1 MRIKGQITEMRA
13 VILPPMEPRT
23 SALLGRLSESATIAM
38 ARKAAELKASGI
50 DVISL
55 SLGEPDFDTP
65 EILKQAGIQAIEQ
78 NITHYTPVPGL
89 QDVREAIAAKF
100 KRDNNLPYTA
110 DQIVVSNGA
119 KQSITNVVL
128 SLVDP
133 GEEVILP
140 APYWVS
146 YADMVALAGG
156 TSIILP
162 TRIEDDFKIQP
173 EALEAAI
180 TPQTRLLIYSS
191 PCNPSGSVYTKAET
205 EAIAEV
211 LRRHPHVYAISD
223 EIYELINFTEAHA
236 SLAAED
242 GMWDRVITVNG
253 VSKGFAMTGWR
264 LGYIGAPVWIAKACS
279 KIQGQVT
286 SAPCSIAQVA
296 AGAAVAEDPSIAD
309 EMKAAFLKRRDLM
322 IDGLQAIPGLKVNK
336 PMGAFYL
343 FPDVSE
349 WFGKTTPSGS
359 VLTSSD
365 DVSLFLLAEAHVGT
379 VAGSAFG
386 TPECIRL
393 SYAASE
399 DTLSEAIRRIHEA
412 ANSLK

>member
-1 MRIKGQITEMRA
+1 MRQITQNPD
-13 VILPPMEPRT
+13 VILPAMEPRT

-38 ARKAAELKASGI
+38 ARKAAELKSSGV

-65 EILKQAGIQAIEQ
+65 DAMKAAGIEAIEQ

-89 QDVREAIAAKF
+89 ADVREAIARKF
-100 KRDNNLPYTA
+100 LRDNGLAYSA

-146 YADMVALAGG
+146 YADMVAFAGG
-156 TSIILP
+156 TAVVLP
-162 TRIEDDFKIQP
+162 TCIDEDFKIQP

-180 TPQTRLLIYSS
+180 TDKTRLLIYSS

-205 EAIAEV
+205 AAIADV

-223 EIYELINFTEAHA
+223 EIYELINFTGAHA
-236 SLAAED
+236 SLAAEE
-242 GMWDRVITVNG
+242 GMWERVITVNG

-264 LGYIGAPVWIAKACS
+264 LGYIGAPLWIAKACS

-296 AGAAVAEDPSIAD
+296 AGAAVSADPSIAD
-309 EMKAAFLKRRDLM
+309 DMKAAFLARRDVM
-322 IDGLQAIPGLKVNK
+322 IAGLEAIPGLKVNR

-343 FPDVSE
+343 FPDVSA
-349 WFGKTTPSGS
+349 WFGKTTESGS
-359 VLTSSD
+359 MLNTSSD
-365 DVSLFLLAEAHVGT
+365 VSMFLLEQAHVAT
-379 VAGSAFG
+379 VAGDAFG

-399 DTLSEAIRRIHEA
+399 EVLRESIRRIEEA
-412 ANSLK
+412 AKRLA

>member
-1 MRIKGQITEMRA
+1 MTQ
-13 VILPPMEPRT
+13 RT
-23 SALLGRLSESATIAM
+23 SQLLNRLSESATIAM
-38 ARKAAELKASGI
+38 ARKATELKKSGV

-65 EILKQAGIQAIEQ
+65 EVLKAAGIKAIEE
-78 NITHYTPVPGL
+78 NITHYTPVPGIL
-89 QDVREAIAAKF
+89 AVREAISQKF
-100 KRDNNLPYTA
+100 KRDNGLDYAP

-156 TSIILP
+156 TSQVLA
-162 TRIEDDFKIQP
+162 TSIEHDFKIQP

-180 TPQTRLLIYSS
+180 TDKTRLLIYSS
-191 PCNPSGSVYTKAET
+191 PCNPSGSVYTQSEIDAL
-205 EAIAEV
+205 AEV
-211 LRRHPHVYAISD
+211 LKRHPQVFIISD
-223 EIYELINFTEAHA
+223 EIYELINFTGKHA
-236 SLAAED
+236 SIGTIPALK
-242 GMWDRVITVNG
+242 DRVITVNG

-264 LGYIGAPVWIAKACS
+264 LGYIGAPMWIAKACS
-279 KIQGQVT
+279 KVQGQVT

-296 AGAAVAEDPSIAD
+296 AGAAVSANPSIAD
-309 EMKAAFLKRRDLM
+309 EMKSAFLKRRDIM
-322 IDGLQAIPGLKVNK
+322 IAGLSAIPGMKVNK

-349 WFGKTTPSGS
+349 LYGTS
-359 VLTSSD
+359 VGQRHINNAED
-365 DVSLFLLAEAHVGT
+365 FAMYLLEEAHVAT
-379 VAGSAFG
+379 VGGGAFG

-399 DTLSEAIRRIHEA
+399 AQLQEAIRRISKAVEA
-412 ANSLK
+412 LD

>member
-1 MRIKGQITEMRA
+1 MQQ
-13 VILPPMEPRT
+13 RT
-23 SALLGRLSESATIAM
+23 SQLLNRLSESATIAM
-38 ARKAAELKASGI
+38 ARKANELKSAGV

-65 EILKQAGIQAIEQ
+65 ELIKDAGIEAIKN

-89 QDVREAIAAKF
+89 TDVREAISAKF
-100 KRDNNLPYTA
+100 KRDNGLDYAPS
-110 DQIVVSNGA
+110 QIVVSNGA

-146 YADMVALAGG
+146 YADMVAFAGG
-156 TSIILP
+156 THRVLP
-162 TRIEDDFKIQP
+162 TSIEHDFKIQP
-173 EALEAAI
+173 DELEAAI
-180 TPQTRLLIYSS
+180 TEKTRLLIYSS
-191 PCNPSGSVYTKAET
+191 PCNPSGSVYTVQEI
-205 EAIAEV
+205 EALAAV
-211 LRRHPHVYAISD
+211 LKRHPQVYIISD
-223 EIYELINFTEAHA
+223 EIYELINFTGKHCSIGTIEE
-236 SLAAED
+236 LK
-242 GMWDRVITVNG
+242 DRVITVNG

-264 LGYIGAPVWIAKACS
+264 LGYIGAPEWIAKACS

-296 AGAAVAEDPSIAD
+296 AGAAVSADPRIAETMRS
-309 EMKAAFLKRRDLM
+309 AFLVRRDLM
-322 IDGLQAIPGLKVNK
+322 IEGLSFIPGLKVNK

-343 FPDVSE
+343 FPDVSAL
-349 WFGKTTPSGS
+349 FGKTAGPRTIQNAEDFSMY
-359 VLTSSD
+359 
-365 DVSLFLLAEAHVGT
+365 LLEEAHVAT
-379 VAGSAFG
+379 VGGNAFG

-399 DTLSEAIRRIHEA
+399 SQLKEALSRISKAVA
-412 ANSLK
+412 ALQ

>member
-1 MRIKGQITEMRA
+1 MQQ
-13 VILPPMEPRT
+13 RT
-23 SALLGRLSESATIAM
+23 SQLLNRLSESATIAM
-38 ARKAAELKASGI
+38 ARKANELKSAGV

-65 EILKQAGIQAIEQ
+65 ELIKDAGIEAIKN

-89 QDVREAIAAKF
+89 PDVREAISAKF
-100 KRDNNLPYTA
+100 KRDNGLDYAPS
-110 DQIVVSNGA
+110 QIVVSNGA

-146 YADMVALAGG
+146 YADMVAFAGG
-156 TSIILP
+156 THRVLP
-162 TRIEDDFKIQP
+162 TSIEHDFKIQP
-173 EALEAAI
+173 DELEAAI
-180 TPQTRLLIYSS
+180 TEKTRLLIYSS
-191 PCNPSGSVYTKAET
+191 PCNPSGSVYTVQEIQAL
-205 EAIAEV
+205 AAV
-211 LRRHPHVYAISD
+211 LKRHPQVYIISD
-223 EIYELINFTEAHA
+223 EIYELINFTGKHCSIGTIDE
-236 SLAAED
+236 LK
-242 GMWDRVITVNG
+242 DRVITVNG

-264 LGYIGAPVWIAKACS
+264 LGYIGAPEWIAKACS

-296 AGAAVAEDPSIAD
+296 AGAAVSADPRIAETMRS
-309 EMKAAFLKRRDLM
+309 AFLVRRDLM
-322 IDGLQAIPGLKVNK
+322 IEGLSFIPGLKVNK

-343 FPDVSE
+343 FPDVSAL
-349 WFGKTTPSGS
+349 FGKTAGPRTIQNAEDFSMY
-359 VLTSSD
+359 
-365 DVSLFLLAEAHVGT
+365 LLEEAHVAT
-379 VAGSAFG
+379 VGGNAFG

-399 DTLSEAIRRIHEA
+399 SQLKEALSRISKAVA
-412 ANSLK
+412 ALQ

>member
-1 MRIKGQITEMRA
+1 MTQ
-13 VILPPMEPRT
+13 RT
-23 SALLGRLSESATIAM
+23 SQLLNRLSESATIAM
-38 ARKAAELKASGI
+38 ARKATELKKSGV

-65 EILKQAGIQAIEQ
+65 EVLKAAGIKAIEE
-78 NITHYTPVPGL
+78 NITHYTPVPGIL
-89 QDVREAIAAKF
+89 AVREAISQKF
-100 KRDNNLPYTA
+100 KRDNGLDYAP

-156 TSIILP
+156 TSKVLA
-162 TRIEDDFKIQP
+162 TSIEHDFKIQP

-180 TPQTRLLIYSS
+180 TDKTRLLIYSS
-191 PCNPSGSVYTKAET
+191 PCNPSGSVYTQSEIDAL
-205 EAIAEV
+205 AEV
-211 LRRHPHVYAISD
+211 LQRHPQVYIISD
-223 EIYELINFTEAHA
+223 EIYELINFTGKHA
-236 SLAAED
+236 SIGTIPALK
-242 GMWDRVITVNG
+242 DRVITVNG

-264 LGYIGAPVWIAKACS
+264 LGYIGAPTWIAKACS
-279 KIQGQVT
+279 KVQGQVT

-296 AGAAVAEDPSIAD
+296 AGAAVSADPSIAD
-309 EMKAAFLKRRDLM
+309 EMKSAFLKRRDIM
-322 IDGLQAIPGLKVNK
+322 IAGLSAIPGMKVNK

-349 WFGKTTPSGS
+349 LYGKS
-359 VLTSSD
+359 VGQRHINNAED
-365 DVSLFLLAEAHVGT
+365 FAMYLLEEAHVAT
-379 VAGSAFG
+379 VGGGAFG

-399 DTLSEAIRRIHEA
+399 AQLLEAIRRISKAVEA
-412 ANSLK
+412 LD

>member
-65 EILKQAGIQAIEQ
+65 ELLKQAGIQAIEQ

-100 KRDNNLPYTA
+100 KRDNNLPYTP

-156 TSIILP
+156 TSVVLP

-236 SLAAED
+236 SLAAEE

-264 LGYIGAPVWIAKACS
+264 LGYIGAPAWIAKACS

-322 IDGLQAIPGLKVNK
+322 IAGLQAIPGLKVNK

-349 WFGKTTPSGS
+349 WFGKTTPSGA
-359 VLTSSD
+359 VLGSSD
-365 DVSLFLLAEAHVGT
+365 DVSLFLLEEAHVGT

-399 DTLSEAIRRIHEA
+399 ATLSEAIRRIHEA
-412 ANSLK
+412 VNSLK